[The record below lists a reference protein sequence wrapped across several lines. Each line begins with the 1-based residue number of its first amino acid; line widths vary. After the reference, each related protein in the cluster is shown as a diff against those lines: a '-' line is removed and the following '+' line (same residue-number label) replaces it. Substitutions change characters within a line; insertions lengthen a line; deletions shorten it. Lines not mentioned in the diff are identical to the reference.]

1 MKKNIIFLLVLLA
14 GLNVYAQGE
23 QETQKIGFVDSQV
36 ILNQFPEAIKAQ
48 SDLDAMIANWNN
60 IIDSMT
66 TELQKAY
73 SDYQK
78 QEATMTPTTRQQ
90 TQQEIILKEQEITQ
104 YRQLK
109 FGQNGGISIEELRM
123 ARKCTGIVQCAGKDD
138 VGP

>member
-90 TQQEIILKEQEITQ
+90 TQQEII
-104 YRQLK
+104 
-109 FGQNGGISIEELRM
+109 
-123 ARKCTGIVQCAGKDD
+123 
-138 VGP
+138 

>member
-1 MKKNIIFLLVLLA
+1 
-14 GLNVYAQGE
+14 
-23 QETQKIGFVDSQV
+23 
-36 ILNQFPEAIKAQ
+36 
-48 SDLDAMIANWNN
+48 MIANWNN

-109 FGQNGGISIEELRM
+109 FGQNGEAYVKQEELF
-123 ARKCTGIVQCAGKDD
+123 APIKQKILKVIDGIRKEEGMHFVFDKAGD
-138 VGP
+138 VILLFADPKYDLTNAVLDKLKRGKI